1 MKKLIT
7 ANDIRAAHARGEQ
20 AMSVVLRASIITPE
34 AREVAELLGFTITED
49 DGAAP
54 AATAADSDKTESQ
67 RIRETILA
75 QLPEGQFTE
84 SLVAQLMEKVM
95 KEKQSLEQEAMQPGF
110 DSVTGKGGIKVI
122 DGSSVKFGRFD
133 GAQPHCVG
141 LTDLVTDQDGSSMAA
156 GFMQW
161 ENAFFPWTLNY
172 DEIDMVLEGEL
183 HVRHQGETLV
193 AKAGGRHVYPER
205 LQHRIRYPVDGAL
218 PVRRLAGKLA
228 IAMNDFITE
237 AWLRA
242 NHTLSEGG
250 EIHLPADARL
260 TPSARELLES
270 RHLRVK
276 FLDRQGRLFVEDD
289 EQTPQPV
296 HVLTS
301 SDHPPQACCELCH
314 QPVGKKPDTLTHLT
328 ADTLVAKND
337 PRLAFRAVLD
347 STIALTVWLQI
358 ELAEPWQPWLT
369 DIRSRLGNI
378 MRADALEEPLA
389 AQSIAGFSE
398 AQLHRLS
405 HQPLR
410 YLGHDHLVPEARHGR
425 DVALL
430 NLLRGKVREAEVTAA
445 QVFITPQFAVQRA
458 DILQALNRLSSAVY
472 VMMIPGVTD
481 SPPTLRQLQQQL
493 GGEDDH

>member
-20 AMSVVLRASIITPE
+20 TMSVVLRASIITPE

-49 DGAAP
+49 DGAAPAP

-110 DSVTGKGGIKVI
+110 DAVTGKGGIKVI

-193 AKAGGRHVYPER
+193 AKAGDV
-205 LQHRIRYPVDGAL
+205 
-218 PVRRLAGKLA
+218 
-228 IAMNDFITE
+228 MFIPKGSSIE
-237 AWLRA
+237 F
-242 NHTLSEGG
+242 G
-250 EIHLPADARL
+250 
-260 TPSARELLES
+260 TPSTVR
-270 RHLRVK
+270 
-276 FLDRQGRLFVEDD
+276 FLY
-289 EQTPQPV
+289 
-296 HVLTS
+296 
-301 SDHPPQACCELCH
+301 
-314 QPVGKKPDTLTHLT
+314 
-328 ADTLVAKND
+328 VAWPAN
-337 PRLAFRAVLD
+337 
-347 STIALTVWLQI
+347 
-358 ELAEPWQPWLT
+358 WQSL
-369 DIRSRLGNI
+369 
-378 MRADALEEPLA
+378 
-389 AQSIAGFSE
+389 
-398 AQLHRLS
+398 
-405 HQPLR
+405 
-410 YLGHDHLVPEARHGR
+410 
-425 DVALL
+425 
-430 NLLRGKVREAEVTAA
+430 
-445 QVFITPQFAVQRA
+445 
-458 DILQALNRLSSAVY
+458 
-472 VMMIPGVTD
+472 
-481 SPPTLRQLQQQL
+481 
-493 GGEDDH
+493 

>member
-54 AATAADSDKTESQ
+54 AATAANSDKTESQ

-183 HVRHQGETLV
+183 HVRHAGETMI
-193 AKAGGRHVYPER
+193 AKAGDV
-205 LQHRIRYPVDGAL
+205 
-218 PVRRLAGKLA
+218 
-228 IAMNDFITE
+228 MFIPKGSSIEFGT
-237 AWLRA
+237 
-242 NHTLSEGG
+242 TS
-250 EIHLPADARL
+250 
-260 TPSARELLES
+260 S
-270 RHLRVK
+270 VK
-276 FLDRQGRLFVEDD
+276 FLY
-289 EQTPQPV
+289 
-296 HVLTS
+296 
-301 SDHPPQACCELCH
+301 
-314 QPVGKKPDTLTHLT
+314 
-328 ADTLVAKND
+328 VAWPAN
-337 PRLAFRAVLD
+337 
-347 STIALTVWLQI
+347 
-358 ELAEPWQPWLT
+358 WQSL
-369 DIRSRLGNI
+369 
-378 MRADALEEPLA
+378 
-389 AQSIAGFSE
+389 
-398 AQLHRLS
+398 
-405 HQPLR
+405 
-410 YLGHDHLVPEARHGR
+410 
-425 DVALL
+425 
-430 NLLRGKVREAEVTAA
+430 
-445 QVFITPQFAVQRA
+445 
-458 DILQALNRLSSAVY
+458 
-472 VMMIPGVTD
+472 
-481 SPPTLRQLQQQL
+481 
-493 GGEDDH
+493 

>member
-110 DSVTGKGGIKVI
+110 EAVTGKGGIKVI

-183 HVRHQGETLV
+183 HVRHQG
-193 AKAGGRHVYPER
+193 KRWSPKRGRHVHPER

-301 SDHPPQACCELCH
+301 SDHPPRPAASF
-314 QPVGKKPDTLTHLT
+314 VSSRW
-328 ADTLVAKND
+328 AK
-337 PRLAFRAVLD
+337 
-347 STIALTVWLQI
+347 
-358 ELAEPWQPWLT
+358 
-369 DIRSRLGNI
+369 SR
-378 MRADALEEPLA
+378 
-389 AQSIAGFSE
+389 
-398 AQLHRLS
+398 
-405 HQPLR
+405 
-410 YLGHDHLVPEARHGR
+410 
-425 DVALL
+425 
-430 NLLRGKVREAEVTAA
+430 
-445 QVFITPQFAVQRA
+445 TP
-458 DILQALNRLSSAVY
+458 
-472 VMMIPGVTD
+472 
-481 SPPTLRQLQQQL
+481 
-493 GGEDDH
+493 